1 MSYDTPSKDNNSH
14 GIDEKE
20 EPCLLGRIEQDLLQ
34 ISLDRSKL
42 HAFGPRPTSSG
53 APSLRTAHRG
63 NVREANELCKL
74 RRVTDCERL
83 NLPCYSEKPK
93 PSKVASPPS
102 CINKRSIPINQPS
115 DSVAIAATCLE
126 KQSTKLL
133 KSIGKERND
142 SKAKHEGVSPLARV
156 HTGRDASSTALPSQR
171 RVNEPLYRVITA
183 FPQRQGGL
191 TKVETDGTDDRLHA
205 QELRNSNNA

>member
-20 EPCLLGRIEQDLLQ
+20 EPSDI
-34 ISLDRSKL
+34 LDRSKL

-102 CINKRSIPINQPS
+102 RINKRSIPINQPS

-126 KQSTKLL
+126 KQSIKLL
-133 KSIGKERND
+133 KSFGKERND
-142 SKAKHEGVSPLARV
+142 SKAKHQGVSSLARV

-171 RVNEPLYRVITA
+171 RVNEPLYRVKLMV
-183 FPQRQGGL
+183 QM
-191 TKVETDGTDDRLHA
+191 TDYMPK
-205 QELRNSNNA
+205 N